1 MSALVFLVEVGAF
14 VLVAYWAYRNGNIG
28 VADGGRGLFA
38 MKADEPPS
46 AAQPRWK
53 PPAAGKWQG
62 EGTIKG
68 RKARWKTAPRQEDSG
83 RP

>member
-38 MKADEPPS
+38 MKADEPAPG
-46 AAQPRWK
+46 AEPRWK
-53 PPAAGKWQG
+53 RGAA
-62 EGTIKG
+62 
-68 RKARWKTAPRQEDSG
+68 RKPQREERANGPEPRWKTTPRRREAG
-83 RP
+83 RL